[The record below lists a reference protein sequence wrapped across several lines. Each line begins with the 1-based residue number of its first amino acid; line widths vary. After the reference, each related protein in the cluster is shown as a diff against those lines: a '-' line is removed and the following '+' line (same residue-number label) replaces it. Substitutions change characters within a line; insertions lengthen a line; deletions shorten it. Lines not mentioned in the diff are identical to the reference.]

1 MSSCSVCRSGIAVT
15 LGTGSHH
22 SRPSSSREQLTGATL
37 VVVPSPQPG
46 CPRSIFGRL
55 GIRKPSLLSL
65 TSPQG
70 HGSLPANTT
79 ARTFSL
85 DDLLGPPP
93 RRTPSPRKKRNNSTP
108 TKDNFAEKSHILHQ
122 LITPSAN
129 RQPSRKSS
137 LGELIHLAERKINE
151 AEKYKEGGECETT
164 FIGSPPLFDLHSP
177 VILDS
182 KLEKKVTFARLLSKV
197 SAEMSSGSE
206 VEHVNK
212 HPSLLNR
219 SNSTPPSPAADP
231 KSPHSTSSNQGS
243 DSMSSIDVTLT
254 STNARLSESFAN
266 RSSNHLLH
274 GGLSLKNH
282 SADSILAMFRN
293 FSSAPIAS
301 NQKPSTSTTPT
312 TSSPQDDVAG
322 SDESSTSSC
331 SFTMDSPPFLPT
343 FHRHTIQVPV
353 LDAMSAHKD
362 TGEGSNLLHPPTILL
377 EIPRLGT
384 SKCLSP
390 IREVPTPSLSPAL
403 TPILPRS
410 HTYQDEEKK
419 LDESTIETNKSD
431 AKDIKSLPFSPA
443 FCFKRE
449 LELADWLRG
458 CLHQKKGEYVVGQ
471 REQ

>member
-1 MSSCSVCRSGIAVT
+1 MWGYLYALPLTKWPVWVCSPPLIESEC
-15 LGTGSHH
+15 LG
-22 SRPSSSREQLTGATL
+22 
-37 VVVPSPQPG
+37 
-46 CPRSIFGRL
+46 
-55 GIRKPSLLSL
+55 
-65 TSPQG
+65 
-70 HGSLPANTT
+70 
-79 ARTFSL
+79 
-85 DDLLGPPP
+85 
-93 RRTPSPRKKRNNSTP
+93 TPSPRKKRNNSTP
-108 TKDNFAEKSHILHQ
+108 TKDNFAEKSQILHQ

-129 RQPSRKSS
+129 QQPSHKSS
-137 LGELIHLAERKINE
+137 LGELIHLTERKINE
-151 AEKYKEGGECETT
+151 AEKYKERGESETT
-164 FIGSPPLFDLHSP
+164 FIGSAPLFDLHSP

-219 SNSTPPSPAADP
+219 SNSTPPSPAAGP

-274 GGLSLKNH
+274 GGLSFKNH

-322 SDESSTSSC
+322 SDESSTSSY

-353 LDAMSAHKD
+353 LDAISAHKD

-377 EIPRLGT
+377 EIPRLST

-410 HTYQDEEKK
+410 HTYQDEEEK
-419 LDESTIETNKSD
+419 LDQSIIEAKKTD
-431 AKDIKSLPFSPA
+431 AKDINCFAVTAILALYYHEPCAPGAGRSLRDDVLAGRVGTCRLATRLSAPKKERILSGAKRAMSFRSA
-443 FCFKRE
+443 RE
-449 LELADWLRG
+449 L
-458 CLHQKKGEYVVGQ
+458 
-471 REQ
+471 